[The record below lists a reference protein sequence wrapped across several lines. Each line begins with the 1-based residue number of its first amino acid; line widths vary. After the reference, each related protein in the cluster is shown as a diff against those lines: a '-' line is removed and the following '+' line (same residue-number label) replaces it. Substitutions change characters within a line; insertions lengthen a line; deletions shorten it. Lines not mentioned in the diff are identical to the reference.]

1 MKRVPIDETFVEEL
15 RRHVDIV
22 DVVSDYVQ
30 LRRVGRSFVGLC
42 PFHNERS
49 PSFSVSAD
57 RQMYHCFGC
66 GAGGTVFRF
75 VMDMEGLDFRDAV
88 VTLAQR
94 VNINL
99 PFALEPETETESA
112 ALDRL
117 QIMRDA
123 HELAAKLYAY
133 ILMNKAVGVQ
143 ALDYLEKRGI
153 SRQTMTEFRIGF
165 APNQGNSL
173 VGLLKKRGFAKDI
186 LVESGLAVELGTEVV
201 DRFRGRV
208 MIPICDAQGRVV
220 AFGGRT
226 LLADGKPKY
235 LNSPET
241 PIFRKGLLLFNQHA
255 ARKSIRKLRSAVLLE
270 GYMDVISAWQAG
282 VTNAVASLGTS
293 LTQEQA
299 LLLHRH
305 VNTVTIAYDGD
316 NAGIQAAQRA
326 IDIFL
331 QNGMEARIVTFPDGA
346 DPDDYIRQYG
356 AAAFQRTLRASA
368 LSVVQFMLGR
378 LRQESDLQTSVG
390 RTEFLRK
397 ALELLSARST
407 PIETE
412 TEIRALAQE
421 FQISVDTLKEEF
433 ALAVKRAG
441 PQSTLPKREFAAAP
455 VIQPLSKGYIQAGN
469 RVLQAMLTDSTLYN
483 LVLERAVDELVLP
496 EQTALLAHLY
506 AFRAELPTGDAGAFL
521 DRLEDPQLISLASSL
536 VLEDP
541 PELSSEVLEDYLRT
555 IQLHHLEVAHKA
567 CLEQLVM
574 AQSQGDTAVM
584 ASLKQQS
591 DDIQQHIIQLK
602 MPQQKAISNSG
613 AKEAGRK

>member
-1 MKRVPIDETFVEEL
+1 MKRVPSEESFVEEL

-30 LRRVGRSFVGLC
+30 LRRAGRSFVGLC

-75 VMDMEGLDFRDAV
+75 VMDMEGRDFRDAV

-94 VNINL
+94 VNMDL
-99 PFALEPETETESA
+99 PFALEPETESS

-117 QIMRDA
+117 QVMRDA

-143 ALDYLEKRGI
+143 ALAYLEERGL
-153 SRQTMTEFRIGF
+153 SRQTMTEFRVGF
-165 APNQGNSL
+165 APNRGNTL
-173 VGLLKKRGFAKDI
+173 VALLKKRGFAKDI
-186 LVESGLAVELGTEVV
+186 LVESGLAVELGTELV

-208 MIPICDAQGRVV
+208 MILICDTQGRVV

-226 LLADGKPKY
+226 LVPDGKIKY

-255 ARKSIRKLRSAVLLE
+255 ARKSIRKSRSAVLLE
-270 GYMDVISAWQAG
+270 GYMDVMSAWQAG

-305 VNTVTIAYDGD
+305 VNAVTIAYDGD

-326 IDIFL
+326 IDIL
-331 QNGMEARIVTFPDGA
+331 GQNGMEARIVTFPDGA
-346 DPDDYIRQYG
+346 DPDDYIRKYG

-378 LRQESDLQTSVG
+378 LRHEAELQTSVG

-397 ALELLSARST
+397 ALELLGARST

-421 FQISVDTLKEEF
+421 FQVSVDTVKEEF
-433 ALAVKRAG
+433 ALVVKRSG
-441 PQSTLPKREFAAAP
+441 HQGMRPKREFVAVP

-469 RVLQAMLTDSTLYN
+469 RVLQAMLTDATMCN

-506 AFRAELPTGDAGAFL
+506 AFRAELPTGDAAAFL

-555 IQLHHLEVAHKA
+555 IQLHHLEIAHKA
-567 CLEQLVM
+567 CLEQLVL
-574 AQSQGDTAVM
+574 ASQGDTAVM

-591 DDIQQHIIQLK
+591 NDIQQHIIQLK
-602 MPQQKAISNSG
+602 MPQQKATSNSG